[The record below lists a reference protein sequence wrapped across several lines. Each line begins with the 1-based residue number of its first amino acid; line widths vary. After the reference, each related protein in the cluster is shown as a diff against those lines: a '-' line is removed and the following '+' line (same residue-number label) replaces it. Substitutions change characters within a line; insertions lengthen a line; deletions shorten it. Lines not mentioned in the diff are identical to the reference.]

1 MRPQALHSHPATI
14 GEVFRRAVATLT
26 STSPT
31 PRLDAEV
38 LLIYVCGIDRSQLI
52 ARDETALSG
61 EQQQRLDNLLERR
74 KRGEPIAYL
83 TGVREFWSL
92 ELNVSPATLIPRPE
106 TELLVEKA
114 LDRISLDAE
123 WTIADPGTGS
133 GAMALALAKERPR
146 CRVIATDISPAA
158 LEVAK
163 SNARKFSL
171 ANVEFREGDWFI
183 PLAGETLDMVVS
195 NPPYVRADD
204 SHLRQG
210 DVRFEPAIALVSG
223 NDGLDAIRH
232 LAEYAP
238 KLLRPGGWLMFEHGS
253 DQAGAIDE
261 LLHRHGYRDI
271 VSHRDLAGHVR
282 VTACRRKEVLI
293 Y

>member
-1 MRPQALHSHPATI
+1 MKQATLHQSIVTVGAALRKALH
-14 GEVFRRAVATLT
+14 ELEL
-26 STSPT
+26 TSPT

-38 LLIYVCGIDRSQLI
+38 LLMHVGGLDRSKLI
-52 ARDETALSG
+52 TRDETALTG

-74 KRGEPIAYL
+74 KRGEPVAYL
-83 TGVREFWSL
+83 AGVREFWSM

-123 WTIADPGTGS
+123 WTIADLGTGS
-133 GAMALALAKERPR
+133 GAMGLALAKERPH

-171 ANVEFREGDWFI
+171 ANVEFREGDWFT
-183 PLAGETLDMVVS
+183 PLAGETLDMIVC

-204 SHLRQG
+204 SHLQQG

-232 LAEYAP
+232 LAEYAL

-282 VTACRRKEVLI
+282 VTACRR
-293 Y
+293 